1 MAIHYNAFISYRHH
15 PDDIRV
21 ASEIH
26 RSLERFHVPLSIRK
40 RTGKIERLFRD
51 KEELPITSN
60 LTDDI
65 DEALKNSDYLI
76 VICSVHT
83 KESAWVLREIELFLQ
98 THPRN
103 KVLTVLASGEPYDVI
118 PEILLYEDVTDPVT
132 GETVRKNVEPLSC
145 DWRMKHRKALQEELP
160 RLAAVLLGCSYD
172 ELRQRQRQYRAR
184 RNMSIVSTALAA
196 SLCLTAYFLH
206 TSITIRRANEQIT
219 AANIQIQAN
228 LDEAL
233 RNQSLHLSTAAQERL
248 AEGDRL
254 TAIALASAALPSQSN
269 PRPFV
274 PEAEKVLTDALGLY
288 STTNRTVSVGTI
300 SPSQNVQVNQF
311 WVTEDDSILYLRDQR
326 YMISAWDTHS
336 LQKLGDVVQLDTLP
350 SKLLTLPDGNAV
362 IIVSRT
368 ASCYRPDGTLLWQ
381 LEGCRDMV
389 YLEQEGLLLGIRRS
403 EHQDLLLQVDPAS
416 GKILGEPL
424 DLLVDGYGTDFLG
437 DPAMYPTEF
446 LADPA
451 SADMPVVIGYYESY
465 SSQSVYIIDLRTGR
479 KTLLPAPTAYP
490 QAALLTEDG
499 RFIMIGEAE
508 GNFMTGHF
516 DNNRVNSPM
525 HSPVLCY
532 DTETGA
538 LLWESEIVTSTP
550 GSASLQKIPGSRN
563 ILCQDGSVFQVMDP
577 DSGQVLACC
586 DAGSNVIAVEKA
598 GENYVRAILED
609 GCTCNYWYADNYCYA
624 ASCMAAS
631 VSMAAIGKDSWYV
644 HYLFDD
650 HLTVYRTVRSEP
662 DWVSEV
668 GSTGT
673 PRQQSIRGSRTVFLN
688 YYDIYLFDAA
698 SRQMVWQA
706 AYEWQTMLGFSQNGT
721 KLWYTDEMQSLTAV
735 DTATGETE
743 TLALPLPEG
752 ASAGHCFLL
761 SADHVY
767 YITDGAETPLLNI
780 LELSTGEA
788 VTCPLILE
796 ADAELASCSNWQA
809 LDVQGSFFWF
819 WDGSTRLLEADLNTG
834 AVRCVYENLQNYPD
848 IALREDGTQAAITVG
863 SNILIRTPG
872 AGYSTVFTSESGNPV
887 SVRYR
892 GEDLLVLCDNS
903 YLYRLDSTGQCLSR
917 THLVT
922 NGSLSDSDLARIIWQ
937 FTADDRLILSIK
949 GTANVIDCSLWA
961 VRASIDNF
969 LMYDEATGDLICR
982 LADAICGYRLQDTRD
997 LLKLAEEA
1005 LNGFRLTREQKTAYG
1020 IQ

>member
-26 RSLERFHVPLSIRK
+26 RALERFHVPRSIRK

-51 KEELPITSN
+51 KEELPISSN

-65 DEALKNSDYLI
+65 DEALKNSDFLI

-83 KESAWVLREIELFLQ
+83 KESVWVQREIELFLQ

-103 KVLTVLASGEPYDVI
+103 RVLTVLASGEPYDVI

-132 GETVRKNVEPLSC
+132 GETVRKPVEPLSC
-145 DWRMKHRKALQEELP
+145 DWRMKRRRALHEELP
-160 RLAAVLLGCSYD
+160 RLAAVLLGCGYD
-172 ELRQRQRQYRAR
+172 ELRQRQKQYRVR
-184 RNMSIVSTALAA
+184 RNMAIVSTALAA

-206 TSITIRRANEQIT
+206 TSITIQRANEQIT
-219 AANIQIQAN
+219 AANIRIQEN

-233 RNQSLHLSTAAQERL
+233 RNQSLHLATAAQERL

-254 TAIALASAALPSQSN
+254 TAIALSIAALPSQNNS
-269 PRPFV
+269 RPFV
-274 PEAEKVLTDALGLY
+274 SEAEKVLTDALGLY
-288 STTNRTVSVGTI
+288 NTTSQTVAVGTI
-300 SPSQNVQVNQF
+300 SPGQNIDVSEF

-326 YMISAWDTHS
+326 YMITAWDTRT

-350 SKLLTLPDGNAV
+350 SKLLTLPEGNAV
-362 IIVSRT
+362 VIVSRT

-389 YLEQEGLLLGIRRS
+389 YLAQEGLLLGIQRS
-403 EHQDLLLQVDPAS
+403 LHQDLLLRVDPSS
-416 GKILGEPL
+416 GQILSEPL

-437 DPAMYPTEF
+437 DPAMYPTDF
-446 LADPA
+446 LADPI
-451 SADMPVVIGYYESY
+451 STEMPVVIGYYESY
-465 SSQSVYIIDLRTGR
+465 SSQSVYIVDLRTGS

-525 HSPVLCY
+525 RSPVLCY
-532 DTETGA
+532 DTKTGA

-550 GSASLQKIPGSRN
+550 GSASVQQIPGSRN
-563 ILCQDGSVFQVMDP
+563 ILCQDGSVFQVIDP
-577 DSGQVLACC
+577 DSGEILANC
-586 DAGSNVIAVEKA
+586 DAGSSVVAVEKA

-609 GCTCNYWYADNYCYA
+609 GCTCNYWYVDNYCYA
-624 ASCMAAS
+624 ASCMEAS
-631 VSMAAIGKDSWYV
+631 VRTAAIGKDSWYV
-644 HYLFDD
+644 HYLLDD
-650 HLTVYRTVRSEP
+650 HLTVYRTVSAEP

-673 PRQQSIRGSRTVFLN
+673 PLKQSIRGTRTVFLN
-688 YYDIYLFDAA
+688 FDNIYLFDAA
-698 SRQMVWQA
+698 TRRMVWQT
-706 AYEWQTMLGFSQNGT
+706 AYEWQTMLGFSQGGT
-721 KLWYTDEMQSLTAV
+721 KLWYTDTLQSLTAV

-752 ASAGHCFLL
+752 ASAGSCFLL
-761 SADHVY
+761 SGNSVY
-767 YITDGAETPLLNI
+767 YITDGAETPLLNT
-780 LELSTGEA
+780 LDLNTGDA

-796 ADAELASCSNWQA
+796 AEAGLASCSNWQA
-809 LDVQGSFFWF
+809 LGAQGSWLWF
-819 WDGSTRLLEADLNTG
+819 WDGSKVLLEADLNTG

-872 AGYSTVFTSESGNPV
+872 AGYSTVFTPENGNPV
-887 SVRYR
+887 SVRYH

-903 YLYRLDSTGQCLSR
+903 YLYRLDAAGQCLSR
-917 THLVT
+917 ILLDT
-922 NGSLSDSDLARIIWQ
+922 NGSLNDSDLARIIWQ
-937 FTADDRLILSIK
+937 FTADDRLILNIK
-949 GTANVIDCSLWA
+949 GTANVIDCSLWT
-961 VRASIDNF
+961 VRASMDNF

-982 LADAICGYRLQDTRD
+982 LADTICGYRLQDTEG
-997 LLKLAEEA
+997 LLKLAEET
-1005 LNGFRLTREQKTAYG
+1005 LKGFRLTQEQKTAYG